1 MEIKQQFKGGK
12 FLELIRYLLT
22 LIFDPNQTYEL
33 IIRKYQER
41 RSLRANNYP
50 WALTDKLAEKMLVAG
65 VRLSKQEMHAEMI
78 FRYGQP
84 EIKDGETVIELL
96 KEGINAQEYYPYA
109 LAVEQGELNGKP
121 YTAWRIY
128 RSSHTYS
135 KQEFSLF
142 LKGIVEEC
150 REQGIQTEP
159 PEEIDRMISLIKE
172 GDNNERLRK

>member
-1 MEIKQQFKGGK
+1 MDIKSRFKGRD
-12 FLELIRYLLT
+12 LLSLIRDLTYLIL
-22 LIFDPNQTYEL
+22 DPDNVYEL

-41 RSLRANNYP
+41 RSLRANNYS
-50 WALTDKLAEKMLVAG
+50 WTLTDKLAEKMLVAG
-65 VRLSKQEMHAEMI
+65 VKLSKEEMHAEMI

-128 RSSHTYS
+128 RGSHTYT
-135 KQEFSLF
+135 KREMSLF
-142 LKGIVEEC
+142 IKGIVEEC
-150 REQGIQTEP
+150 REQGIQTET
-159 PEEIDRMISLIKE
+159 PEEIARMISLMKE
-172 GDNNERLRK
+172 ADNG